1 MVVIVLE
8 KCPLALRGD
17 LTKWLQEISLGVY
30 VGQVSARVRDA
41 LWKRVCEECKSGRAT
56 MVFSA
61 RNEQHL
67 DFRVHNTTWEPI
79 DFDGIKLM
87 MHPSPSRTKTLGKR
101 RVGWSNAALCS
112 KATRRR
118 GGQLSPEPDE
128 YVVFDVETTGL
139 DVDKDEII
147 EIAAIKV
154 TNGDAAARF
163 HALVKSGKHVPKKIA
178 ELTGITD
185 ALLERDGVEL
195 KTAIEDFASFVGD
208 RVVIAHNVAFDSGFI
223 QASCEECDLDD
234 FDNECIDTVELAKK
248 KLPDAPN
255 YRLKTVLGLLNL
267 ENKIPHHAESD
278 CDAELALF
286 RKLTK
291 M

>member
-30 VGQVSARVRDA
+30 VGQVSARVRDE
-41 LWKRVCEECKSGRAT
+41 LWKRVCDECKNGRAT
-56 MVFSA
+56 LVYSA

-67 DFRVHNTTWEPI
+67 NFKVHNTTWEPI

-87 MHPSPSRTKTLGKR
+87 MHPSPARTKALGKKR
-101 RVGWSNAALCS
+101 MGWSDASVRS
-112 KATRRR
+112 KARRKKSSS
-118 GGQLSPEPDE
+118 GLIEPDE
-128 YVVFDVETTGL
+128 YVAIDVETTGL

-154 TNGDAAARF
+154 IGGEEAARF
-163 HALVKSGKHVPKKIA
+163 HTLVRSEKRVPKKIV

-185 ALLERDGVEL
+185 DLLNSQGVNLELALD
-195 KTAIEDFASFVGD
+195 DFISFVGED
-208 RVVIAHNVAFDSGFI
+208 IVVAHNATFDSDFI

-234 FDNECIDTVELAKK
+234 FDNECIDTIALAKK
-248 KLPDAPN
+248 KMPKAKN
-255 YRLKTVLGLLNL
+255 YHLSTLLDMLDLDN
-267 ENKIPHHAESD
+267 EIHHRAESD
-278 CDAELALF
+278 CDAALRLF
-286 RKLTK
+286 RKLIK

>member
-30 VGQVSARVRDA
+30 VGQVSSRVRDA

-67 DFRVHNTTWEPI
+67 DFRVHNTAWEPV

-87 MHPSPSRTKTLGKR
+87 MHPSPARSRLLGKKR
-101 RVGWSNAALCS
+101 IGWSNASLRS
-112 KATRRR
+112 KAARRR
-118 GGQLSPEPDE
+118 GGLSSAEPDE

-139 DVDKDEII
+139 DVDEDEVI

-154 TNGDAAARF
+154 VGGSVAERF
-163 HALVKSGKHVPKKIA
+163 HVYVNSGKHVPEKISD
-178 ELTGITD
+178 LTGITD
-185 ALLERDGVEL
+185 DLLKGQGVEL
-195 KTAIEDFASFVGD
+195 ETAIGDFVSFVGD
-208 RVVIAHNVAFDSGFI
+208 SVVIAHNVAFDSGFI

-248 KLPDAPN
+248 KLPHAPN

-267 ENKIPHHAESD
+267 ENRIPHHAESD
-278 CDAELALF
+278 CEAELAVF
-286 RKLTK
+286 RKLIE